1 MKKFVFTIGLVTL
14 VTLSMAQ
21 RKELS
26 NAYNHYSNKYW
37 SRAKTAI
44 DKAAE
49 HEDTKNDARTWFYR
63 GNIYLQI
70 GYAKQENP
78 NSSIKIYVIIVERLL
93 MILM

>member
-37 SRAKTAI
+37 SRAKQRLTRQQN
-44 DKAAE
+44 
-49 HEDTKNDARTWFYR
+49 TKTLKMMLVHGFIEEIF
-63 GNIYLQI
+63 IY
-70 GYAKQENP
+70 K
-78 NSSIKIYVIIVERLL
+78 
-93 MILM
+93 